1 MDVCFVLLTRARVS
15 LGVNDARIMMARM
28 HGVWR
33 RGSEH
38 VVRSAAP
45 ATRHPR
51 ARETPGP
58 HRRRTTAKVKP
69 TVGCRLPGASKAE
82 GRFLV
87 LILEKIVL
95 WGPAIRG
102 SGLGTRDAV
111 HFAKF
116 REALKARREELPRF
130 PRGCAARARVQ
141 G

>member
-33 RGSEH
+33 RGSVH

-69 TVGCRLPGASKAE
+69 AVGCRLPGAGKAE

-95 WGPAIRG
+95 WGPA
-102 SGLGTRDAV
+102 L
-111 HFAKF
+111 
-116 REALKARREELPRF
+116 
-130 PRGCAARARVQ
+130 RGCWLAGWLTPHTARWRRSGSFVECAFACTSVWLLTRS
-141 G
+141 